1 MQIGGKLKLLL
12 STFVVFYIFILFIVV
27 SLLDR
32 IILCTFATREGAREV
47 CILQFTILLAIIRN
61 CH

>member
-1 MQIGGKLKLLL
+1 MQIEGKLKLLL
-12 STFVVFYIFILFIVV
+12 STFVVFYIFIVV

-47 CILQFTILLAIIRN
+47 CILQFAILLAIIGN